1 MIRNQNTLMQ
11 QLTQQPVQPVSS
23 AFSKAAGAPAPSGP
37 APWHNV
43 PLPPP
48 PSGVPPPPSGGPPA
62 AVNPKSLGI
71 SFWVVTL
78 IFFGVVVAVFFWRSG
93 LIVEIYIC
101 NKKGPLCSMPR
112 WSWSK
117 SNSWWF
123 ISTSSSWTWDSCKS
137 IHGTSRSPCWN
148 TFVLT

>member
-1 MIRNQNTLMQ
+1 MQ

-62 AVNPKSLGI
+62 AVNPKSLSA
-71 SFWVVTL
+71 SFWVGTL
-78 IFFGVVVAVFFWRSG
+78 IFFGVVVVFFLNFWCSG
-93 LIVEIYIC
+93 LIVEICLCY
-101 NKKGPLCSMPR
+101 KKDPLCSMPR
-112 WSWSK
+112 
-117 SNSWWF
+117 
-123 ISTSSSWTWDSCKS
+123 
-137 IHGTSRSPCWN
+137 
-148 TFVLT
+148 